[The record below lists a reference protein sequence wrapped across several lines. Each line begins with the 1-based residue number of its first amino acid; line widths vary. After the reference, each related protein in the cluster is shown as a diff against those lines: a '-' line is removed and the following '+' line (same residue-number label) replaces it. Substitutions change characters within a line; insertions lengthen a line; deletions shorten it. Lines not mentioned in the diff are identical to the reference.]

1 MHTGPSTHTS
11 IRRYSAIAIGLAAAS
26 VLAGC
31 ALVAPAA
38 QPASGS
44 QAGPSAEPTPA
55 AAAPE
60 ETCAQLI
67 DINTLLSNE
76 AIAFMQG
83 RIADIEYNSVQQL
96 AGRMVHRVA
105 VAPGTDL
112 AETID
117 TLKIVVGPYAPS
129 GTSFDATTDQWAAV
143 FSDAQDE
150 CTRVGV
156 AFYTEG
162 WTGG

>member
-1 MHTGPSTHTS
+1 MHQGPSTRTS
-11 IRRYSAIAIGLAAAS
+11 VRRFSAVAIGLAVAS

-31 ALVAPAA
+31 TFAASAEQPHAGPAA
-38 QPASGS
+38 TVASPPAVT
-44 QAGPSAEPTPA
+44 A
-55 AAAPE
+55 E

-76 AIAFMQG
+76 GLAFAQK

-96 AGRMVHRVA
+96 AGRMVHRVD
-105 VAPGTDL
+105 VAPDTAL
-112 AETID
+112 AETVD
-117 TLKIVVGPYAPS
+117 TLKIVVGAYAPS
-129 GTSFDATTDQWAAV
+129 GTAFDATTDQWAAV
-143 FSDAQDE
+143 FADARDE
-150 CTRVGV
+150 CTRAGV